1 MSNYYKKIV
10 FLIDSFPPLSRG
22 GAGVV
27 AFRLARG
34 LLKRGHEV
42 HIITSVQNNE
52 ELGELLYEGLKLHRI
67 FLLNQGNFRFFRG
80 LYNREAIR
88 KIKRILTQIKPD
100 VIHAHTI
107 NGFLSW
113 WSLVV
118 AKRFTKKLF
127 ITVHDVLPFA
137 YSRLTHFVDKS
148 GNQCPVAPD
157 YRMTFLRRIRQA
169 KKKFV
174 PFREAII
181 GHILNNYADKIFSV
195 SNELKLALNQNGFEN
210 VEVIHNCVDPEIFNV
225 LEGNIAGFKTK
236 YGLENKKI
244 ILLGG
249 RLMGSKG
256 IEQLLQSMV
265 LVSRQYENVLLL
277 IIGSGGGDFNSH
289 LAKKLQN
296 LGLENFVRHEE
307 WIPPDSFKLA
317 LVSADIVAVPSLC
330 FDSFPTMAL
339 DGAAVGKPVIATCF
353 GGAKEIILDG
363 ENGFV
368 LNPYDINLMAE
379 KIIHL
384 LRNPDIAKKMGEAG
398 RKRIKEKFSISRQI
412 EITLYWYNKD

>member
-1 MSNYYKKIV
+1 MRIV

-42 HIITSVQNNE
+42 HIIASVQKE
-52 ELGELLYEGLKLHRI
+52 EESGELLYEGLKLHRI

-88 KIKRILTQIKPD
+88 EVEKILTLLKPD

-113 WSLVV
+113 WSLVA
-118 AKRFTKKLF
+118 AKKFTKKLF
-127 ITVHDVLPFA
+127 ITIHDTLPFA
-137 YSRLTHFVDKS
+137 YSRLTHFIDKS
-148 GNQCPVAPD
+148 GNECPATPD
-157 YRMTFLRRIRQA
+157 YRMTPLRRIRQA

-174 PFREAII
+174 PFRETII
-181 GHILNNYADKIFSV
+181 RYILNNYADKIFSV
-195 SNELKLALNQNGFEN
+195 SNELKLALNQNGFDN
-210 VEVIHNCVDPEIFNV
+210 VEAIHNCVDSEIFNAP
-225 LEGNIAGFKTK
+225 EGDIAGFKTK
-236 YGLENKKI
+236 YGLENKKT

-256 IEQLLQSMV
+256 VEQLLQSMV
-265 LVSRQYENVLLL
+265 LISRQCENAFIL
-277 IIGSGGGDFNSH
+277 IIGSGGGDFDSY
-289 LAKKLQN
+289 LTVKVQN
-296 LGLENFVRHEE
+296 LELESFVRHEE
-307 WIPPDSFKLA
+307 WMPPDSFKLA
-317 LVSADIVAVPSLC
+317 IMGADIIAVPSLC

-339 DGAAVGKPVIATCF
+339 DGAAAGKPVVATCF

-363 ENGFV
+363 ESGFV
-368 LNPYDINLMAE
+368 LNPYNTKLMAE
-379 KIIHL
+379 KIIYL
-384 LRNPDIAKKMGEAG
+384 LQNPDIAQKMGEAG
-398 RKRIKEKFSISRQI
+398 RERVKEKFSISQQI
-412 EITLYWYNKD
+412 EQTLYWYNKD